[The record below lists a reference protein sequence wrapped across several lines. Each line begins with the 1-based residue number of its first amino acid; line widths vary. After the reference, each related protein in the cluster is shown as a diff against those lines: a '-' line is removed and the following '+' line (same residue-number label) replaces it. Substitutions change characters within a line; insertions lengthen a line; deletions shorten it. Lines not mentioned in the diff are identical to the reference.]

1 MFISNF
7 VCHAEA
13 VRPEMF
19 PTGNNWLNVRSVD
32 IKSEG
37 TLLENSFSNKNK
49 NKKSDLWHAVTI
61 QTLIKYSNRYIHY
74 IHFNPNILEFIRI
87 NTVVCLPGIV

>member
-37 TLLENSFSNKNK
+37 TLLENSF
-49 NKKSDLWHAVTI
+49 L
-61 QTLIKYSNRYIHY
+61 L
-74 IHFNPNILEFIRI
+74 
-87 NTVVCLPGIV
+87 